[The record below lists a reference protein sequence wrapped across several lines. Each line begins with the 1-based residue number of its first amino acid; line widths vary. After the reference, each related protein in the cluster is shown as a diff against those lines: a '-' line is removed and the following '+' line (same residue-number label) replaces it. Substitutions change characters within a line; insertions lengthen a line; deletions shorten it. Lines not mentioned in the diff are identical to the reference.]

1 MVYKHL
7 LEQIY
12 SSDSFF
18 WVGFIYRV
26 NLFKKALWPF
36 FMDGIQLPQGYRAT
50 MTGQFA
56 FYH

>member
-36 FMDGIQLPQGYRAT
+36 FMDGIQLPQG
-50 MTGQFA
+50 
-56 FYH
+56 

>member
-26 NLFKKALWPF
+26 NLFKKALWLF
-36 FMDGIQLPQGYRAT
+36 FMDGIQLPQG
-50 MTGQFA
+50 
-56 FYH
+56 